1 MGVGFP
7 GTPTR
12 GFIGALASARAARSA
27 MRMFLRISLR
37 RKRMAGLV
45 SGLIKPN
52 GAICIGPRQWYR
64 RRLHRLTIQDDRVT
78 YQVGMGDDVRT
89 EFMTTSGLS
98 GSIDTNHRSINER
111 TPVFAFSHSVGNVS
125 KYDAS
130 QEYHLFPYHLMK
142 VSCSLSAMFKIPL
155 SALLLLPA

>member
-1 MGVGFP
+1 
-7 GTPTR
+7 
-12 GFIGALASARAARSA
+12 
-27 MRMFLRISLR
+27 
-37 RKRMAGLV
+37 MAGLV

-64 RRLHRLTIQDDRVT
+64 RQLHRLTIQDDRVT

-89 EFMTTSGLS
+89 EFMTNSGLS

-125 KYDAS
+125 SYDAS
-130 QEYHLFPYHLMK
+130 QEYRLFPSDLMK
-142 VSCSLSAMFKIPL
+142 ASCSLSAMFKIPL